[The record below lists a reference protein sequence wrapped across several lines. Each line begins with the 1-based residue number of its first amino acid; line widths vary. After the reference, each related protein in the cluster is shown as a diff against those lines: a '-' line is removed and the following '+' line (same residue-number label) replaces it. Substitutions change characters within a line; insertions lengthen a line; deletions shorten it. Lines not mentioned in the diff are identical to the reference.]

1 MAKDVKTGSDKETG
15 SDVVPADDA
24 NAKKDTG
31 KSSSDKGS
39 LSTKD
44 PLSTKDLSSTKDL
57 LSTKDKRAAKK
68 EKQNK
73 AASHKTSSTTG
84 KSSFVSWIAIV
95 AVLLATGVG
104 GSAYWIWLQSE
115 EKIVALE
122 SALTQL
128 RQHADSQVQQVSAES
143 RGLEAKLNTAL
154 ADSAQ
159 QQKRIRDEIRNL
171 TDSTTAI
178 SDRMGRTSTL
188 WIIAEAEYLLI
199 VASHRLSL
207 EQDVGT
213 AIAALKAADQRLKQ
227 VGDPGVLNVRR
238 EIAKEINVLR
248 SVEMPDITG
257 MAFELAS
264 LASTAE
270 QLPLVV
276 KQRQEQFEHSFSA
289 TEEATSQAEDMSGVM
304 DAVWKDIKSLVVIRK
319 NDKPVD
325 ALLAPD
331 QRHFL
336 YQNLILKL
344 ETGRLALLRGEEK
357 NLKASLDVAEKW
369 INGYFDH
376 ETTAYKHFESTIA
389 RIKNTNL
396 TPQLPDISNSLR
408 ALQKYKDSKGVSHS
422 GRASSN
428 KMKTP
433 VKQKKVTASKP
444 TAPKV
449 VPQTDTQT
457 QKKQQADQGSA
468 ETAGDE
474 SE

>member
-1 MAKDVKTGSDKETG
+1 MAKDVKAGSDKETG
-15 SDVVPADDA
+15 SEVVPVDDA
-24 NAKKDTG
+24 NANKEKEAE
-31 KSSSDKGS
+31 KSSSAKDS

-44 PLSTKDLSSTKDL
+44 PLSTKNK
-57 LSTKDKRAAKK
+57 KAAKK
-68 EKQNK
+68 EKHNK
-73 AASHKTSSTTG
+73 AVSGKSSSSTG

-95 AVLLATGVG
+95 AVLLALGVG
-104 GSAYWIWLQSE
+104 GSAYWIWLLSK

-128 RQHADSQVQQVSAES
+128 RQHADTQVQQVAAES
-143 RGLEAKLNTAL
+143 RNLEAKLNTAQ
-154 ADSAQ
+154 ADNAQ

-188 WIIAEAEYLLI
+188 WIIAEAEYLLT

-207 EQDVGT
+207 AQDIGT
-213 AIAALKAADQRLKQ
+213 AISALTAADQRLKQ

-238 EIAKEINVLR
+238 EIAKEINALR

-270 QLPLVV
+270 QLPLIV
-276 KQRQEQFEHSFSA
+276 KQRQEQFEHSFSS

-325 ALLAPD
+325 ALLAPE

-344 ETGRLALLRGEEK
+344 ETGRLALLTGDEK
-357 NLKASLDVAEKW
+357 NLKTSLEVAEKW

-376 ETTAYKHFESTIA
+376 ETAAYKNFESTIA

-396 TPQLPDISNSLR
+396 TPQLPDISRSLR
-408 ALQKYKDSKGVSHS
+408 AVRQYKDSKGSSQS
-422 GRASSN
+422 GQFLKDKAAT
-428 KMKTP
+428 KKP
-433 VKQKKVTASKP
+433 AKQKEVSASKQAVP
-444 TAPKV
+444 QTAPK
-449 VPQTDTQT
+449 TASQT
-457 QKKQQADQGSA
+457 QDKQETGQTPAA
-468 ETAGDE
+468 TAGDKTE
-474 SE
+474 

>member
-1 MAKDVKTGSDKETG
+1 MAKDVKAESEKESGSE
-15 SDVVPADDA
+15 VVPVDDA
-24 NAKKDTG
+24 NTNQGKDTE
-31 KSSSDKGS
+31 KS
-39 LSTKD
+39 LSAKD
-44 PLSTKDLSSTKDL
+44 PLSTKDKKT
-57 LSTKDKRAAKK
+57 AKK
-68 EKQNK
+68 EKHNK
-73 AASHKTSSTTG
+73 VVSGKSSSTTA
-84 KSSFVSWIAIV
+84 KSSFASWIAIF
-95 AVLLATGVG
+95 AVLLALGVG
-104 GSAYWIWLQSE
+104 GSAYWAWLQSE
-115 EKIVALE
+115 KKVVALE

-128 RQHADSQVQQVSAES
+128 RQHADNQVQQVSAES
-143 RGLEAKLNTAL
+143 RTLESKLNASL

-178 SDRMGRTSTL
+178 SDRQGRTSTL
-188 WIIAEAEYLLI
+188 WIIAEAEYLLT

-207 EQDVGT
+207 EQDIGT
-213 AIAALKAADQRLKQ
+213 AIAALTAADQRLKQ

-238 EIAKEINVLR
+238 EIAKEITALR
-248 SVEMPDITG
+248 SVDMPDITG

-270 QLPLVV
+270 QLPLIV
-276 KQRQEQFEHSFSA
+276 KQRQEQFEHTFSA

-344 ETGRLALLRGEEK
+344 ETGRLALMRGEEK

-369 INGYFDH
+369 ISGYFDH
-376 ETTAYKHFESTIA
+376 ETTAYKNFESTIA
-389 RIKNTNL
+389 RIKNTSL

-408 ALQKYKDSKGVSHS
+408 ALRKYKDSKGPSQS
-422 GRASSN
+422 GRVSNDKAKN
-428 KMKTP
+428 KMP
-433 VKQKKVTASKP
+433 VKQKEVAASKP
-444 TAPKV
+444 VAPQAN
-449 VPQTDTQT
+449 PQNLN
-457 QKKQQADQGSA
+457 KQDVEQSSA
-468 ETAGDE
+468 ETAGDK